1 MSKIES
7 LPSFE
12 QYRKALDSERKKYTA
27 TVSVCGGTGC
37 HAHECVKVF
46 DAFESEIVHRGLEDS
61 VELKI
66 TGCHGFCEMG
76 PLVVIWP
83 QEIFYKQVSPEDVPR
98 IIEQSLLGGKAVEDL
113 LYQDPSNGGKILR
126 EDDIPF
132 YKKQMRILMDM
143 NGKIN
148 PRNIDDYIVQ
158 GGYTALAKA
167 LFELEPEEI
176 IDAVDRAGLRGR
188 GGAGFP
194 TANKWRSCRQAKA
207 RDGIKYVLCNADE
220 GDPGAY
226 MDRSLLEGNPNSVIE
241 GMAIGAYAIGA
252 NQGYI
257 YVRHEYPLTLENLLT
272 ALDQARELG
281 LLGVN
286 ILDSGFDFDIKVSV
300 GGGAFVC
307 GESTALM
314 ASIEGRIGEPRVK
327 HIHTAER
334 GLYNRPTNLN
344 NVETWA
350 NVPLIINRGVEDY
363 ASIGTEKSTGTK
375 IFSLVGKIKNT
386 GLVEVP
392 MGTTLREIIYDIGG
406 GVPDGKAFKAVQT
419 GGPSGGCIPESL
431 LETPVD
437 FDRLYEVGSMMGSG
451 GMIVMDED
459 TCMVDIARYFLDFL
473 CDESCG
479 KCVPCREGLKQMQ
492 HIIADIT
499 EGNASPQQ
507 LDLLKELAW
516 TVQETSLCGLGQT
529 APNPVLSTIR
539 YFEEEYAE
547 HLEEKKCRA
556 GVCKALI
563 SFEIDPEACTGCLR
577 CKKSC
582 PVGAVTGEKK
592 KPHTIDQSQCEK
604 CGICLEVCEYEAVIR
619 K

>member
-1 MSKIES
+1 MPKIES
-7 LPSFE
+7 LQAFE
-12 QYRKALDSERKKYTA
+12 QYRRALETERTKYTA

-37 HAHECVKVF
+37 HAHGCRAVY
-46 DAFESEIVHRGLEDS
+46 DAFEAEIAKRGLEGS
-61 VELKI
+61 VELKM

-83 QEIFYKQVSPEDVPR
+83 LDIFYKQVVPDDVPL
-98 IIEQSLLGGKAVEDL
+98 IVEHSLLGGEAVEEL
-113 LYQDPSNGGKILR
+113 LYQEPSNGGKIAR

-132 YKKQMRILMDM
+132 YSKQMRVLLDM

-148 PRNIDDYIVQ
+148 PRNIDDYIVH
-158 GGYTALAKA
+158 GGYAALAKA
-167 LFELEPEEI
+167 LFEMEPEEI
-176 IDAVDRAGLRGR
+176 IEAVDRAGLRGR

-194 TANKWRSCRQAKA
+194 TASKWRSCRRAAA

-226 MDRSLLEGNPNSVIE
+226 MDRSLLEGNPHAVIE
-241 GMAIGAYAIGA
+241 GMVIGARAIGA
-252 NQGYI
+252 NQGYV
-257 YVRHEYPLTLENLLT
+257 YVRHEYPLTLENLLV

-286 ILDSGFDFDIKVSV
+286 ILHSGFDFDIKVSV

-327 HIHTAER
+327 HIHTAQR

-350 NVPLIINRGVEDY
+350 NVPLIINRGAEDY
-363 ASIGTEKSTGTK
+363 ASVGTETSTGTK
-375 IFSLVGKIKNT
+375 IFSLVGKINNT

-392 MGTTLREIIYDIGG
+392 MGTTLREIVYDIGG
-406 GVPDGKAFKAVQT
+406 GIPGGKAFKAVQT
-419 GGPSGGCIPESL
+419 GGPSGGCIPEHL
-431 LETPVD
+431 LDTPVD
-437 FDRLYEVGSMMGSG
+437 FDALYEVGSMMGSG

-473 CDESCG
+473 CEESCG

-492 HIIADIT
+492 HIITAIT
-499 EGNASPQQ
+499 KGESS
-507 LDLLKELAW
+507 LEKLELLKELAW
-516 TVQETSLCGLGQT
+516 VVQETSLCGLGQT
-529 APNPVLSTIR
+529 APNPVLSTLR
-539 YFEEEYAE
+539 YFEEEYRE
-547 HLEEKKCRA
+547 HILEKKCRA

-582 PVGAVTGEKK
+582 PVGAVSGEKK
-592 KPHTIDQSQCEK
+592 KPHTIDQSLCER
-604 CGICLEVCEYEAVIR
+604 CGICLDVCEYGAVIR